1 MTLNYAAYST
11 LASTTWTATNGEFY
25 GNAITPQFTEKII
38 FGAETI
44 GVGFKTIACEYQV
57 KDAILIGY
65 LYVPEDLITK
75 FVFSGA
81 EKINSSFDLTGG
93 VLTIF
98 SKDVNVSMSYV

>member
-1 MTLNYAAYST
+1 MTLNYAGYST
-11 LASTTWTATNGEFY
+11 LVSTTWTATNGEFY
-25 GNAITPQFTEKII
+25 GNTITPQFTEKII

>member
-1 MTLNYAAYST
+1 MTLDYAGYST
-11 LASTTWTATNGEFY
+11 LASTTWNISSGDFY

-38 FGAETI
+38 FGAVTV

-57 KDAILIGY
+57 KDSILIGY
-65 LYVPEDLITK
+65 LYVPESLITK
-75 FVFSGA
+75 FVFNGA
-81 EKINSSFDLTGG
+81 EKINSSFDLTAG

>member
-1 MTLNYAAYST
+1 MTLNYAGYST
-11 LASTTWTATNGEFY
+11 LASTTWIATNGEFY
-25 GNAITPQFTEKII
+25 GNTITPQFTEKII
-38 FGAETI
+38 FGAVTV

>member
-1 MTLNYAAYST
+1 MTLNYAGYST
-11 LASTTWTATNGEFY
+11 LVSTTWTATNGDFY

>member
-1 MTLNYAAYST
+1 MTLNYAGYST
-11 LASTTWTATNGEFY
+11 LVSTTWTANNGEFY

-98 SKDVNVSMSYV
+98 SKDVNVNMSYV

>member
-1 MTLNYAAYST
+1 MTLNYAGYST
-11 LASTTWTATNGEFY
+11 LVSTTWTATNGEFY

-38 FGAETI
+38 FGTETI

>member
-1 MTLNYAAYST
+1 MTLNYAGYST
-11 LASTTWTATNGEFY
+11 LVSTTWTATNGEFY
-25 GNAITPQFTEKII
+25 GNAITPQFAEKII
-38 FGAETI
+38 FCAETI

-57 KDAILIGY
+57 KDSILIGY

>member
-1 MTLNYAAYST
+1 
-11 LASTTWTATNGEFY
+11 
-25 GNAITPQFTEKII
+25 
-38 FGAETI
+38 
-44 GVGFKTIACEYQV
+44 
-57 KDAILIGY
+57 LIGY

-75 FVFSGA
+75 FVFNGA

>member
-1 MTLNYAAYST
+1 MVQLNVAIPSCST
-11 LASTTWTATNGEFY
+11 YQVWLPELDDK
-25 GNAITPQFTEKII
+25 EII
-38 FGAETI
+38 FGAVTV

-75 FVFSGA
+75 FVFNGA
-81 EKINSSFDLTGG
+81 EKINSSFDLTAG

-98 SKDVNVSMSYV
+98 SKDVNVSMTYV